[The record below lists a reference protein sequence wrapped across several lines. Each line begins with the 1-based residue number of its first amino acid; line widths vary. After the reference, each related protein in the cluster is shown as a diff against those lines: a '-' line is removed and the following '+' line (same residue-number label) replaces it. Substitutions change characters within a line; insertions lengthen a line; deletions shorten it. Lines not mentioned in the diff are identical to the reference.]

1 MAKEAYACDASEHQN
16 VTKDSGAAAEDR
28 FTIAAM
34 QTMRVMHMPDATD
47 SSTVGN
53 DLIIGDDALLA
64 PRGSGSR
71 ENAGDGERAKRQ
83 TDQRHSRDIQ
93 DRSGEDVS
101 LWEPERSA
109 PEAFF
114 MRAVLQVP
122 CPTPTLATLVLH
134 PIPYTLH
141 PTPYTLHPTP
151 CTLNTASYPTP
162 QNPKR
167 GNGKTQDVV
176 IMS

>member
-1 MAKEAYACDASEHQN
+1 MYMAKEAYACDASEDQN

-64 PRGSGSR
+64 PRGSASR

-134 PIPYTLH
+134 PIP
-141 PTPYTLHPTP
+141 
-151 CTLNTASYPTP
+151 
-162 QNPKR
+162 
-167 GNGKTQDVV
+167 
-176 IMS
+176 